1 MEEPY
6 LYQKIVAAVRQD
18 VLTGRLHPGERLP
31 TVRRMA
37 AQWSCT
43 VGTVQHAY
51 AELARQGL
59 VVSRAGQ
66 GTHVVEKPPARDE
79 TPLRRALLVHRAEAF
94 LLETLTVGYSPAEVE
109 SALRLALDQW
119 RAISAS
125 PEPAAEG
132 LLRFAGSHDLALT
145 WLAAHFPAADD
156 PAMRPRFTLQ
166 LGFTG
171 SLGGLIALQ
180 QGRADLAGC
189 HLWDEA
195 TDTYNAPYIRRLLP
209 GQRVALLTLAYR
221 CLGLILP
228 PGNPLAITGLKDL
241 ARSGLRF
248 ANRQPGSGTRIWL
261 DANLRRLGIDTALI
275 RGYDF
280 ARLTHSDVARAVAE
294 DQVDAGFGLQ
304 TAALSFGLYFI
315 PLVTEPYDLVIPAE
329 NLALPGIQR
338 LCGWLSSP
346 QARLALDELGGY
358 DTAHT
363 GELAWVE

>member
-18 VLTGRLHPGERLP
+18 VLTGRLRPGDRLP

-37 AQWSCT
+37 TQWSCT
-43 VGTVQHAY
+43 VGTVQRAY

-59 VVSRAGQ
+59 VVSRSGQ
-66 GTHVVEKPPARDE
+66 GTHVVQKPQAQDE
-79 TPLRRALLVHRAEAF
+79 TPLRRLLLVHRAEAF
-94 LLETLTVGYSPAEVE
+94 LLDTLTAGYTPAEVE

-125 PEPAAEG
+125 PEPAKEG
-132 LLRFAGSHDLALT
+132 VLRFAGSHDLALT
-145 WLAAHFPAADD
+145 WLAAHFPETGE

-180 QGRADLAGC
+180 QGQADLAGC

-209 GQRVALLTLAYR
+209 GQRVALLTLVYR
-221 CLGLILP
+221 RLGLIVP
-228 PGNPLAITGLKDL
+228 PGNPLELSGIKDL
-241 ARSGLRF
+241 AFAGLRF
-248 ANRQPGSGTRIWL
+248 ANRQPGSGTRVWL
-261 DANLRRLGIDTALI
+261 DADLHRRGIDTTRI
-275 RGYDF
+275 QGYDF
-280 ARLTHSDVARAVAE
+280 GRLTHSDVARAVAE
-294 DQVDAGFGLQ
+294 GQADAGFGLE
-304 TAALSFGLYFI
+304 TAALSLGLDFI
-315 PLVTEPYDLVIPAE
+315 PLVTEPYDLVIPE
-329 NLALPGIQR
+329 GNIELLGIQQLR
-338 LCGWLSSP
+338 LWLSSD
-346 QARLALDELGGY
+346 QARQALAELGGY
-358 DTAHT
+358 DTTHT